1 MDDSVRKMAPGM
13 QSLLG
18 VDVGG
23 TFTDFLLWQ
32 DGVLHLFKRPSTP
45 DDPSRGVLLGL
56 DEMGCRPEAVVHG
69 STIATNALI
78 ERKGAPTA
86 LVTTKGFAD
95 VLVIGRQTRPKLYD
109 LEPWRP
115 PPLVPDG
122 WRLEAN
128 ERLDASGRVLQ
139 PLDPEEAEAVARRA
153 AELGARSLAV
163 CFLFSFLDPRHE
175 AMVAEAARRLGLFV
189 SASHEV
195 LPEHREYERTVVTVV
210 NAYVSPVMSSY
221 LSRLE
226 EGLRER
232 GVSRLSV
239 LSSSGGAMSP
249 RAAGRLAVRTVLSG
263 PAGGVVGAL
272 WAAAQSGIDRILTLD
287 MGGTSADVALC
298 PGRLPERDEM
308 LVGDLPVR
316 GSAVDVVSV
325 GAGGGSIAR
334 LDEGG
339 ALRVG
344 PESAGADPGPACYGR
359 SLLPTVTDAHLVLG
373 RILPERFLGG
383 RMALYPSRSL
393 RALASIAPSFGGDV
407 VRAAAAVLRVANA
420 SMERALRVVSVERGH
435 DPRDFTLVA
444 FGGAGPLHA
453 CELAEALRVRRVL
466 VPRYPGVLS
475 ALGMAVAR
483 PAKELRM
490 AVMLALPPD
499 DQEAWDGAARS
510 LQGRLRELE
519 EQGRRELLEEGFS
532 LEGLERQVLLDLR
545 YLGQSYELALL
556 AEEPHP
562 RHFLPR
568 FHALHRERYAHA
580 DPSRTV
586 EVVNLRLRLLLPG
599 KEVSLPPLPEGGPD
613 PSPALLGRRP
623 VWFGRRREALVYARD
638 ALRAGNR
645 IVGPALV
652 VQDDSTTAV
661 PPGWQGTVDGSG
673 NLLLEPARA

>member
-1 MDDSVRKMAPGM
+1 MAPDM
-13 QSLLG
+13 ASLLG
-18 VDVGG
+18 VDIGG
-23 TFTDFLLWQ
+23 TFTDFLLWE
-32 DGVLHLFKRPSTP
+32 DGALRLFKRPSTP
-45 DDPSRGVLLGL
+45 ADPSQGVLLGL

-86 LVTTKGFAD
+86 LVTTRGFAD
-95 VLVIGRQTRPKLYD
+95 VLVIGRQTRPRLYE

-115 PPLVPDG
+115 PPLVPEG
-122 WRLEAN
+122 WRLEAH
-128 ERLDASGRVLQ
+128 ERLDAQGRVLQ
-139 PLDPEEAEAVARRA
+139 PLDPEEAEALAERA
-153 AELGARSLAV
+153 LALGARSLAV

-175 AMVAEAARRLGLFV
+175 AMVAEAARRRGLFA

-195 LPEHREYERTVVTVV
+195 LPEHREYERTVATVV
-210 NAYVSPVMSSY
+210 NAYLSPVMATY
-221 LSRLE
+221 LARLE
-226 EGLRER
+226 EGLRAR
-232 GVSRLSV
+232 GVGRLSV

-249 RAAGRLAVRTVLSG
+249 QAAGRLAVRTVLSG

-272 WAAAQSGIDRILTLD
+272 WAAAQSGIGRILTLD

-298 PGRLPERDEM
+298 PGRLPERDET
-308 LVGDLPVR
+308 LVGDLPLR

-359 SLLPTVTDAHLVLG
+359 SLLPTVTDAHLLLG
-373 RILPERFLGG
+373 RILPQHFLGG
-383 RMALYPSRSL
+383 RMALYPRRSRQ
-393 RALASIAPSFGGDV
+393 ALAALAAAFGGDLT
-407 VRAAAAVLRVANA
+407 RTAAAVLRVANA

-435 DPRDFTLVA
+435 DPRGFTLVA

-453 CELAEALRVRRVL
+453 CELAQALGMGRVL

-483 PAKELRM
+483 PAKELRA
-490 AVMLALPPD
+490 AVMRPLPP
-499 DQEAWDGAARS
+499 QEGPAWDDLAGHLQAR
-510 LQGRLRELE
+510 LQELE
-519 EQGRRELLEEGFS
+519 ERGRRELLQEGFS
-532 LEGLERQVLLDLR
+532 LAGLEGQLLLDLR
-545 YLGQSYELALL
+545 YLGQSYELAVP
-556 AEEPHP
+556 AERPHP

-580 DPSRTV
+580 DPQRTV

-599 KEVSLPPLPEGGPD
+599 REVSLPPLPEGGPD

-623 VWFGRRREALVYARD
+623 VWFGRRREAPIYARH
-638 ALRAGNR
+638 ALRAGHR

-652 VQDDSTTAV
+652 VQDDATTAV

-673 NLLLEPARA
+673 NLLLEPSPA